1 MIIRSRYSPGAK
13 YRLKQMSFLFVYF
26 VVFFFLVFVVGPAGR
41 IEDRPAFKRPDK
53 KIRWLF

>member
-1 MIIRSRYSPGAK
+1 
-13 YRLKQMSFLFVYF
+13 MSFVFIYF